1 MYTHPYIMKI
11 ELVIE
16 NIYKMDLLFFCLNMS
31 IKAPFFLI
39 NVDWDIFY
47 NVICEENDGIVVYT
61 KQQLCIYCMLNIEGI
76 QY

>member
-39 NVDWDIFY
+39 NVD
-47 NVICEENDGIVVYT
+47 
-61 KQQLCIYCMLNIEGI
+61 
-76 QY
+76 